1 MALPSRPRIRLG
13 SGDVY
18 QLRIELEGI
27 SPPVWRRIA
36 VSGRASLH
44 EVHGVIQV
52 AMQRDGTAPY
62 RFEVDG
68 VGYLDPADDPEHGRD
83 AEATALEM
91 LGVREGARWLHV
103 VDDHAEPWCH
113 VVTVERVAPRL
124 VGERLPACVAGR
136 RAPPPEDCRGPRDYR
151 DMLAALHEPHDPR
164 AADLRTWLPDD
175 FDPEFV
181 DLTTINAALGKVP
194 KHRPAA

>member
-1 MALPSRPRIRLG
+1 MALPSRPRVRFG

-18 QLRIELEGI
+18 QLRLEVDGI
-27 SPPVWRRIA
+27 LPVIWRRIL

-44 EVHGVIQV
+44 ELHGVIQ
-52 AMQRDGTAPY
+52 ATMRRDDSAAY
-62 RFEVDG
+62 CFEVDG
-68 VGYLDPADDPEHGRD
+68 VRYLDPADGPGRGHD

-91 LGVREGARWLHV
+91 LGVREGARFLYV
-103 VDDHAEPWCH
+103 VDDHDEPWYH
-113 VVTVERVAPRL
+113 VVSVERVTPRL

-136 RAPPPEDCRGPRDYR
+136 RASPPEDCHGPRDYR
-151 DMLAALHEPHDPR
+151 DMLVALNEPHDAR

-181 DLTTINAALGKVP
+181 DLVRINALLSKIP
-194 KHRPAA
+194 KRRPAA

>member
-1 MALPSRPRIRLG
+1 MALPSRPRVRFG

-18 QLRIELEGI
+18 QLRIELDGI
-27 SPPVWRRIA
+27 LPVIWRRLT

-44 EVHGVIQV
+44 ELHGVIQA
-52 AMQRDGTAPY
+52 AMRRDESAAY
-62 RFEVDG
+62 HFEVDG
-68 VGYLDPADDPEHGRD
+68 VRYLDPADGPGRGHD
-83 AEATALEM
+83 TEATAMAM
-91 LGVREGARWLHV
+91 LGVREGARFLYV
-103 VDDHAEPWCH
+103 VDDHHESWHH
-113 VVTVERVAPRL
+113 VVTVERVTPRL

-151 DMLAALHEPHDPR
+151 DMLAALGEPHDAH

-181 DLTTINAALGKVP
+181 DLVRINSLLSKVP
-194 KHRPAA
+194 KRRPAA